1 MQSELNLRKIADNKM
16 ISIIVTLHNNEGSII
31 DALQSI
37 TAQTA
42 QKWDAVV
49 IDNASTD
56 GSERQ
61 VRSYLIDRRMRYVRL
76 DREVSQEEV
85 IRRGLAETKGEWV
98 IFLDAKDS
106 LDPRALEALYL
117 AVKKYGTQIASG
129 NYTYHSE
136 GGGEV
141 KAALS
146 LAEGKYTGREDIPAM
161 LIARG
166 IIHSS
171 QSIVSK
177 HSTLNSQLFGE
188 AWGTLPIAYT
198 DHIVLAKGEEYSSQF
213 TILRKAQAQ
222 AEHSSQFKPHTSHLI
237 PQFSSLEHDGIRV
250 ENLNVHI
257 GDAHILKNVTAKIPK
272 NKITC
277 IIGPSGCGKSTLLR
291 TFNRII
297 DTTEG
302 VKMQGDIWLG
312 KYNITKVHGAE
323 KIELRRH
330 VGLVP
335 QRPCPLPM
343 SIYDNIAYGCRIHG
357 IRGKEKLRQ
366 VVEHYLRS
374 IGLWDEVKDRL
385 KEPAA
390 RLSGGQQQ
398 RLCLARSLA
407 VEPTVLLADESTSAL
422 DPISSKKVE
431 QLFVDL
437 KKDYTVVMVT
447 HTLQQAQRVADYVV
461 FMYLGEV
468 IEAGPAKELF
478 NNPQNELTR
487 KYLDG
492 AFS

>member
-1 MQSELNLRKIADNKM
+1 M
-16 ISIIVTLHNNEGSII
+16 ISVIVTLHNNEGSII

-49 IDNASTD
+49 IDNASSD
-56 GSERQ
+56 ESEHL

-76 DREVSQEEV
+76 DKEVSPEEV
-85 IRRGLAETKGEWV
+85 RQKGVELTNGEW
-98 IFLDAKDS
+98 ILFLDATDF
-106 LDPRALEALYL
+106 LEPNALEALYL
-117 AVKKYGTQIASG
+117 VVKKYGTKIG
-129 NYTYHSE
+129 T
-136 GGGEV
+136 GTITGT
-141 KAALS
+141 AAI
-146 LAEGKYTGREDIPAM
+146 AEGKYSKREDLKPLLVARD
-161 LIARG
+161 IAT
-166 IIHSS
+166 
-171 QSIVSK
+171 QP
-177 HSTLNSQLFGE
+177 E
-188 AWGTLPIAYT
+188 AWKELPIAYT
-198 DHIVLAKGEEYSSQF
+198 EHTVLVNGNGNVNCHADGEKEVKVPVNVPVHEKVFSP
-213 TILRKAQAQ
+213 LA
-222 AEHSSQFKPHTSHLI
+222 HS
-237 PQFSSLEHDGIRV
+237 GIKV
-250 ENLNVHI
+250 DNLNVYI

>member
-1 MQSELNLRKIADNKM
+1 M
-16 ISIIVTLHNNEGSII
+16 ISIIVNLHNNEKSII
-31 DALQSI
+31 AALQSI
-37 TAQTA
+37 TAQSA
-42 QKWDAVV
+42 QKWEAVV
-49 IDNASTD
+49 IDNASSD
-56 GSERQ
+56 ESEHL

-76 DREVSQEEV
+76 DKEVSPEEV
-85 IRRGLAETKGEWV
+85 RQKGVELTNGEW
-98 IFLDAKDS
+98 ILFLDATDY
-106 LDPRALEALYL
+106 LEPNALEALYL
-117 AVKKYGTQIASG
+117 VVKKYGTKLGTGAITGSAKRLST
-129 NYTYHSE
+129 NWSART
-136 GGGEV
+136 
-141 KAALS
+141 AAI
-146 LAEGKYTGREDIPAM
+146 AEGKYSKRDDLIPLLVARDIATQP
-161 LIARG
+161 
-166 IIHSS
+166 
-171 QSIVSK
+171 
-177 HSTLNSQLFGE
+177 E
-188 AWGTLPIAYT
+188 AWKELPIAYT
-198 DHIVLAKGEEYSSQF
+198 EHPVLVNGNGNVNVNCHADGEKEVKVPVNVPVHEKFFSP
-213 TILRKAQAQ
+213 LA
-222 AEHSSQFKPHTSHLI
+222 HS
-237 PQFSSLEHDGIRV
+237 GINV
-250 ENLNVHI
+250 DNLNVHI
-257 GDAHILKNVTAKIPK
+257 GDAHILKNVTAEIPK

-343 SIYDNIAYGCRIHG
+343 SIYDNIAYGCKIHG
-357 IRGKEKLRQ
+357 IRGKERLNR

-385 KEPAA
+385 KQPAA

-447 HTLQQAQRVADYVV
+447 HTLQQAQRVADYVI

>member
-1 MQSELNLRKIADNKM
+1 M
-16 ISIIVTLHNNEGSII
+16 ISIIVNLHNNEKSII
-31 DALQSI
+31 AALQSI
-37 TAQTA
+37 TAQSA
-42 QKWDAVV
+42 QKWEAVV
-49 IDNASTD
+49 IDNASSD
-56 GSERQ
+56 ESEHL

-76 DREVSQEEV
+76 DKEVSPEEV
-85 IRRGLAETKGEWV
+85 RQKGVELTSGEWLL
-98 IFLDAKDS
+98 FLDATDY
-106 LDPRALEALYL
+106 LEPNALEALYL
-117 AVKKYGTQIASG
+117 VVKKYGTKIG
-129 NYTYHSE
+129 T
-136 GGGEV
+136 GGQVQGTRYKV
-141 KAALS
+141 QS
-146 LAEGKYTGREDIPAM
+146 TQFLAEGKYTGREDLIPLLVARD
-161 LIARG
+161 IAT
-166 IIHSS
+166 
-171 QSIVSK
+171 QP
-177 HSTLNSQLFGE
+177 E
-188 AWGTLPIAYT
+188 AWKALPIAYT
-198 DHIVLAKGEEYSSQF
+198 EHTVLVNGSQVQGDKVQGTKEDSQLNHERF
-213 TILRKAQAQ
+213 FSPLA
-222 AEHSSQFKPHTSHLI
+222 HS
-237 PQFSSLEHDGIRV
+237 GIKV
-250 ENLNVHI
+250 DNLNVHI
-257 GDAHILKNVTAKIPK
+257 GDAHILKNVTAEIPK

-343 SIYDNIAYGCRIHG
+343 SIYDNIAYGCKIHG
-357 IRGKEKLRQ
+357 IRGKERLNR

-385 KEPAA
+385 KQPAA

-447 HTLQQAQRVADYVV
+447 HTLQQAQRVADYVI

>member
-1 MQSELNLRKIADNKM
+1 M